1 MRLLQGTRRTVVNG
15 VALWRIAL
23 AVLVLAGLVFLLAVF
38 TPIYFSNLKLQSFV
52 SDVTQRV
59 ENRAKPDDQL
69 RTMVVDK
76 AHQLRL
82 PVAAENVHISRAA
95 DGALQTIDVR
105 YFVKVTLPG
114 YTVDLHF
121 YPGAGSR

>member
-1 MRLLQGTRRTVVNG
+1 VNR
-15 VALWRIAL
+15 VPRWRIAL
-23 AVLVLAGLVFLLAVF
+23 AVLVLAGLVFLLTVF

-59 ENRAKPDDQL
+59 ENHAKPDDLL

-76 AHQLRL
+76 AQELRL

-95 DGALQTIDVR
+95 GGALQTIDVR
-105 YFVKVTLPG
+105 YAVQVNLPG
-114 YTVDLHF
+114 YTVNLHF